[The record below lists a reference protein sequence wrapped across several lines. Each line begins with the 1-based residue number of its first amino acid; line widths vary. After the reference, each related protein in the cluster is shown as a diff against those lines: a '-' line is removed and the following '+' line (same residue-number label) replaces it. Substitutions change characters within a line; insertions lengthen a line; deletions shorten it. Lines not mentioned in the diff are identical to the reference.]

1 MSQVNQ
7 EKKVIS
13 SQEFQRQLGSEAL
26 NLIYRQLVPLEKVFD
41 EAMYKV
47 KSRFT
52 IEQLKSQIYK
62 EKSLRALFYF

>member
-52 IEQLKSQIYK
+52 IEQ
-62 EKSLRALFYF
+62 

>member
-13 SQEFQRQLGSEAL
+13 SLEFQQKLGSAAL
-26 NLIYRQLVPLEKVFD
+26 SLISNQLVPLEKVFD
-41 EAMYKV
+41 EAMYQV

-52 IEQLKSQIYK
+52 IEH
-62 EKSLRALFYF
+62 

>member
-41 EAMYKV
+41 EAMYQV

-52 IEQLKSQIYK
+52 IEQ
-62 EKSLRALFYF
+62 